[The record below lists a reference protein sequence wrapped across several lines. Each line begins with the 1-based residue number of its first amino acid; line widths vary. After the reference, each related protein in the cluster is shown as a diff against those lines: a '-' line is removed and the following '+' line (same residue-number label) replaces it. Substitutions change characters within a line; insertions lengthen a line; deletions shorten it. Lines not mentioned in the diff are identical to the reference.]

1 MKKALVIFSVILMIA
16 IIAVMSF
23 GIQIGNVR
31 IGKQDDTLGITQKS
45 ELGQSSFSRKYLES
59 DKVICV
65 NLWATWCAPCIVEM
79 PMLNEI
85 KTEFAGKNIEF
96 LSFSVDKD
104 SVQLAKFL
112 KNDQFFF
119 KDITV
124 ENLEYRTA
132 IVNYLENKPAENSLN
147 SLSIPMTYL
156 IKNKKVVKRIDG
168 TLESKQELVEA
179 INSVL

>member
-1 MKKALVIFSVILMIA
+1 MHI
-16 IIAVMSF
+16 
-23 GIQIGNVR
+23 
-31 IGKQDDTLGITQKS
+31 
-45 ELGQSSFSRKYLES
+45 
-59 DKVICV
+59 
-65 NLWATWCAPCIVEM
+65 
-79 PMLNEI
+79 LNEI
-85 KTEFAGKNIEF
+85 KKEFARKNIEF
-96 LSFSVDKD
+96 ISFSVDKD

-119 KDITV
+119 KDIAV